1 MEFKILKHRCPRG
14 VSQNVLLES
23 GLTSRQ
29 VSSFHVPNYTKL
41 QSGVCKAEGP
51 AIFQWVWQLKLLMWW
66 KQFFREWIESNFN
79 LTCWFQTR
87 NRSNLLPTMCQPT
100 FKLEFGVEQFHAIN
114 SLFFTC
120 DGACEGTY
128 LRQMPTQPSL
138 RVDTQPGA
146 AALIKVSAYKSSK
159 NLVESMQMYCE
170 QWQMSQNMS
179 LQLHI
184 WS

>member
-1 MEFKILKHRCPRG
+1 MSALK
-14 VSQNVLLES
+14 
-23 GLTSRQ
+23 Q
-29 VSSFHVPNYTKL
+29 VSILLVGSILFRMDLKSLKFASNY
-41 QSGVCKAEGP
+41 V
-51 AIFQWVWQLKLLMWW
+51 
-66 KQFFREWIESNFN
+66 
-79 LTCWFQTR
+79 
-87 NRSNLLPTMCQPT
+87 PT
-100 FKLEFGVEQFHAIN
+100 FKLEFGVEQFHATN

-170 QWQMSQNMS
+170 Q
-179 LQLHI
+179 
-184 WS
+184 